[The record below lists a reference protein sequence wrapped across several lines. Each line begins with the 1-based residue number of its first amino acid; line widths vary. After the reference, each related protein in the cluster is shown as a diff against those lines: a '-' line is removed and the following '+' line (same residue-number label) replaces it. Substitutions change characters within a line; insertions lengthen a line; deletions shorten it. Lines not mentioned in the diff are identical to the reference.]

1 MDGSCHCRPGWTT
14 PDCSKKI
21 PPGGAKVRSD
31 FALGDEGWRS
41 FRNGCAG
48 ADPERVV
55 GNVPDLGGNPLVAR
69 GRGRCEDSSAGGDGG
84 IEWDGAGGYLYL
96 TDRLPRDRGEDDVA
110 YFRAVSYT
118 HLTLPTKRIV

>member
-1 MDGSCHCRPGWTT
+1 MQHDHGLAGGRAALEVGDVVVLDPRRLLDEARPL
-14 PDCSKKI
+14 P
-21 PPGGAKVRSD
+21 

-69 GRGRCEDSSAGGDGG
+69 GRGRCEDASAGGDGG

-96 TDRLPRDRGEDDVA
+96 TDRLPRDRGRRSV
-110 YFRAVSYT
+110 R
-118 HLTLPTKRIV
+118 